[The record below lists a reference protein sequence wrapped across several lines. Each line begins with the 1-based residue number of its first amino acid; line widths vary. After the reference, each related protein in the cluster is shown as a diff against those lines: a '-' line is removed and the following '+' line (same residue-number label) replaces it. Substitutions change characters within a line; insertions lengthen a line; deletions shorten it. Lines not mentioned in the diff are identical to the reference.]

1 MAGRD
6 GLPNY
11 PAPMQTAC
19 FIDGSFVP
27 ARSGRTFAVTNPA
40 SDAVVAQV
48 ADGGVADARAAVDA
62 AARAFP
68 AWKSMTAIERAKPL
82 RKLAELMHRDV
93 ERLADLCSQECG
105 KPLAEARVEVAYA
118 ASFLEWY
125 AEEGKRV
132 YGETIPASDP
142 AKRLLVL
149 RQPCGVAAAITPWN
163 FPVAMVTRKMGPAL
177 AAGCTQV
184 VKPAEQTPLSAL
196 AIAELS
202 VEAGFPAGVLNVV
215 TGLDAPAITEAFF
228 DNLTVRHVSFTGS
241 TEVGRILLAKSA
253 ANVVRV
259 SLELGGH
266 APFIVFD
273 DADLDKAVAGA
284 MASKFR
290 NAGQT
295 CVCANRFL
303 VQRRVH
309 QEFVARFTA
318 AVAAL
323 RVGDGRAAGTQIGPM
338 IEDAGLQKAEAHVAD
353 ALAHGAHATTGGS
366 RARVPGCADRFMAPT
381 VLDGV
386 TTAMLC
392 FREET
397 FGPVAPV
404 CTFDTE
410 AEALAIA
417 NDTPYGLAA
426 YLFTADGARIM
437 RMAEALQY
445 GIVGVNDALPAT
457 AQAPFGGVKHSGL
470 GREGGH
476 HGIEE
481 YLDLRYVSWRVG

>member
-1 MAGRD
+1 
-6 GLPNY
+6 
-11 PAPMQTAC
+11 MQTSC
-19 FIDGSFVP
+19 FINGKFVP
-27 ARSGRTFAVTNPA
+27 ARSARTFEVRNPA
-40 SDAVVAQV
+40 TDAVIASV
-48 ADGGVADARAAVDA
+48 ADGDADDARIAIEAASQ
-62 AARAFP
+62 AFP
-68 AWKSMTAIERAKPL
+68 AWKNLAAIERAKPL
-82 RKLAELMHRDV
+82 RTLSGLMLRDT

-125 AEEGKRV
+125 AEEGKRI

-142 AKRLLVL
+142 GKRLLVL
-149 RQPCGVAAAITPWN
+149 RQPSGVAAAITPWN
-163 FPVAMVTRKMGPAL
+163 FPIAMVTRKMGPAL

-196 AIAELS
+196 AIAELCL
-202 VEAGFPAGVLNVV
+202 EAGFPAGVFNVV
-215 TGLDAPAITEAFF
+215 TGLDAPAIADTFF
-228 DNLTVRHVSFTGS
+228 EGLTVRHVSFTGS
-241 TEVGRILLAKSA
+241 TDVGRILLAKSA

-266 APFIVFD
+266 APFIVFQ
-273 DADLDKAVAGA
+273 DADIDKAVTGA

-303 VQRRVH
+303 VQREIH
-309 QEFVARFTA
+309 DEFVKRLSI

-323 RVGDGRAAGTQIGPM
+323 KVGDGRTPGIHVGPLVD
-338 IEDAGLQKAEAHVAD
+338 DAGLRKAEAHVAD
-353 ALAHGAHATTGGS
+353 ALSHGAHVVTGGTRLS
-366 RARVPGCADRFMAPT
+366 VVGCADRFMAPT
-381 VLDGV
+381 VLSGV
-386 TTAMLC
+386 TPAMLC

-397 FGPVAPV
+397 FGPIAPV
-404 CTFDTE
+404 CVFDTE
-410 AEALAIA
+410 SEALAIA
-417 NDTPYGLAA
+417 NGTPYGLAA

-437 RMAEALQY
+437 RMSEALHY

-481 YLDLRYVSWRVG
+481 YLDLKYVSWRIS

>member
-1 MAGRD
+1 
-6 GLPNY
+6 
-11 PAPMQTAC
+11 MQTSC
-19 FIDGSFVP
+19 FINGKFVP
-27 ARSGRTFAVTNPA
+27 ARSARTFEVRNPA
-40 SDAVVAQV
+40 TDAVIASV
-48 ADGGVADARAAVDA
+48 ADGDADDARIAIEAASQ
-62 AARAFP
+62 AFP
-68 AWKSMTAIERAKPL
+68 AWKNLAAIERAKPL
-82 RKLAELMHRDV
+82 RTLSGLMLRDT

-125 AEEGKRV
+125 AEEGKRI

-142 AKRLLVL
+142 GKRLLVL
-149 RQPCGVAAAITPWN
+149 RQPSGVAAAITPWN
-163 FPVAMVTRKMGPAL
+163 FPIAMVTRKMGPAL

-196 AIAELS
+196 AIAELCL
-202 VEAGFPAGVLNVV
+202 EAGFPAGVFNVV
-215 TGLDAPAITEAFF
+215 TGLDAPAIADTFF
-228 DNLTVRHVSFTGS
+228 EGLTVRHVSFTGS
-241 TEVGRILLAKSA
+241 TDVGRILLAKSA

-266 APFIVFD
+266 APFIVFQ
-273 DADLDKAVAGA
+273 DADIDKAVAGA

-303 VQRRVH
+303 VQREIH
-309 QEFVARFTA
+309 DEFVKRLSI

-323 RVGDGRAAGTQIGPM
+323 KVGDGRTPGIHVGPLVD
-338 IEDAGLQKAEAHVAD
+338 DAGLRKAESHVAD
-353 ALAHGAHATTGGS
+353 ALSHGAHVVTGGTRLS
-366 RARVPGCADRFMAPT
+366 VVGCADRFMAPT
-381 VLDGV
+381 VLSGV
-386 TTAMLC
+386 TPAMLC

-397 FGPVAPV
+397 FGPIAPV
-404 CTFDTE
+404 CVFDTE
-410 AEALAIA
+410 SEALAIA
-417 NDTPYGLAA
+417 NGTPYGLAA

-437 RMAEALQY
+437 RMSEGLHY

-481 YLDLRYVSWRVG
+481 YLDLKYVSWRIS

>member
-1 MAGRD
+1 MH
-6 GLPNY
+6 
-11 PAPMQTAC
+11 TAC
-19 FIDGSFVP
+19 FIDGAFVP
-27 ARSGRTFAVTNPA
+27 ARSGRAFPVRNPA
-40 SDAVVAQV
+40 TDAEIAHV
-48 ADGGVADARAAVDA
+48 ADGSADDARAAVDA

-68 AWKSMTAIERAKPL
+68 AWKSLAAIERAKHL
-82 RKLAELMHRDV
+82 RRLAELMHRDV
-93 ERLADLCSQECG
+93 DRLADLCSQECG
-105 KPLAEARVEVAYA
+105 KPLAEARTEVAYA

-149 RQPCGVAAAITPWN
+149 RRPCGVAAAITPWN
-163 FPVAMVTRKMGPAL
+163 FPIAMVTRKMGPAL

-196 AIAELS
+196 AIAALAA
-202 VEAGFPAGVLNVV
+202 EAGLPAGVLNVV
-215 TGLDAPAITEAFF
+215 TGVDADAIAGAFF
-228 DNLTVRHVSFTGS
+228 DSLHVRHVSFTGS
-241 TEVGRILLAKSA
+241 TEVGRILLRRSA
-253 ANVVRV
+253 EQVVRM

-273 DADLDKAVAGA
+273 DADLDAAVAGA

-303 VQRRVH
+303 VQRGVH
-309 QEFVARFTA
+309 DAFVDRLTA

-323 RVGDGRAAGTQIGPM
+323 KVGDGRAAGTQVGPL
-338 IEDAGLQKAEAHVAD
+338 IDDAGLRKAESHVAD
-353 ALAHGAHATTGGS
+353 AVSLGARATTGGA
-366 RARVPGCADRFMAPT
+366 RARVAGCADRFMQPT
-381 VLDGV
+381 VLVGV
-386 TTAMLC
+386 TPAMRC

-404 CTFDTE
+404 CAFDHE
-410 AEALAIA
+410 ADALRIA

-426 YLFTADGARIM
+426 YVFTRDGSRIV
-437 RMAEALQY
+437 RMTEELQY

-470 GREGGH
+470 GREGGR

>member
-1 MAGRD
+1 
-6 GLPNY
+6 
-11 PAPMQTAC
+11 MQTSC
-19 FIDGSFVP
+19 FINGKFVP
-27 ARSGRTFAVTNPA
+27 ARSARTFEVRNPA
-40 SDAVVAQV
+40 TDAVIASV
-48 ADGGVADARAAVDA
+48 ADGDADDARIAIEAASQ
-62 AARAFP
+62 AFP
-68 AWKSMTAIERAKPL
+68 AWKNLAAIERAKPL
-82 RKLAELMHRDV
+82 RTLSGLMLRDT

-125 AEEGKRV
+125 AEEGKRI

-142 AKRLLVL
+142 GKRLLVL
-149 RQPCGVAAAITPWN
+149 RQPSGVAAAITPWN
-163 FPVAMVTRKMGPAL
+163 FPIAMVTRKMGPAL

-196 AIAELS
+196 AIAELCL
-202 VEAGFPAGVLNVV
+202 EAGFPAGVFNVV
-215 TGLDAPAITEAFF
+215 TGLDAPAIADTFF
-228 DNLTVRHVSFTGS
+228 EGLTVRHVSFTGS
-241 TEVGRILLAKSA
+241 TDVGRILLAKSA

-266 APFIVFD
+266 APFIVFQ
-273 DADLDKAVAGA
+273 DADIDKAVAGA

-303 VQRRVH
+303 VQREIH
-309 QEFVARFTA
+309 DEFVKRLSI

-323 RVGDGRAAGTQIGPM
+323 KVGDGRTPGIHVGPLVD
-338 IEDAGLQKAEAHVAD
+338 DAGLRKAEAHIAD
-353 ALAHGAHATTGGS
+353 ALSHGAHVVTGGTRLS
-366 RARVPGCADRFMAPT
+366 VVGCADRFMAPT
-381 VLDGV
+381 VLSGV
-386 TTAMLC
+386 TPAMLC

-397 FGPVAPV
+397 FGPIAPV
-404 CTFDTE
+404 CVFDTE
-410 AEALAIA
+410 SEALAIA
-417 NDTPYGLAA
+417 NGTPYGLAA

-437 RMAEALQY
+437 RMSEALHY

-481 YLDLRYVSWRVG
+481 YLDLKYVSWRIS

>member
-1 MAGRD
+1 
-6 GLPNY
+6 
-11 PAPMQTAC
+11 MQTAC

-40 SDAVVAQV
+40 TDAVVAQV

-68 AWKSMTAIERAKPL
+68 TWKSMAAIERAKPL
-82 RKLAELMHRDV
+82 RRLAELMHRDV

-215 TGLDAPAITEAFF
+215 TGLDAPGITEAFF

-241 TEVGRILLAKSA
+241 TEVGRILLARSA

-309 QEFVARFTA
+309 AEFVARFTA

-323 RVGDGRAAGTQIGPM
+323 KVGDGRAAGTQIGPM
-338 IEDAGLQKAEAHVAD
+338 IEDAGLHKAETHVAD

-366 RARVPGCADRFMAPT
+366 RVNVPGCADRFMAPT

-386 TTAMLC
+386 TPDMLC

>member
-1 MAGRD
+1 MH
-6 GLPNY
+6 
-11 PAPMQTAC
+11 THC
-19 FIDGSFVP
+19 FIGGEFVP
-27 ARSGRTFAVTNPA
+27 AASGRTFAVRNPA
-40 SDAVVAQV
+40 TDATVAEV
-48 ADGGVADARAAVDA
+48 ADGGAPDARAAVA
-62 AARAFP
+62 AAAAAFP
-68 AWKSMTAIERAKPL
+68 AWKSMAAIERAKPL
-82 RKLAELMHRDV
+82 RRLAELMHRDA

-105 KPLAEARVEVAYA
+105 KPLAEARTEVAYG

-149 RQPCGVAAAITPWN
+149 RRPCGVAAAITPWN
-163 FPVAMVTRKMGPAL
+163 FPIAMVTRKMGPAL

-196 AIAELS
+196 AIAALA
-202 VEAGFPAGVLNVV
+202 VEAGLPAGVLNVV
-215 TGLDAPAITEAFF
+215 PGLDAPAIAACFF
-228 DNLTVRHVSFTGS
+228 DNLHVRHVSFTGS
-241 TEVGRILLAKSA
+241 TEVGRILLRQSA
-253 ANVVRV
+253 ENVVRV

-273 DADLDKAVAGA
+273 DADLDAAVAGA

-303 VQRRVH
+303 VQRGVH
-309 QEFVARFTA
+309 DAFVERLAT

-323 RVGDGRAAGTQIGPM
+323 KVGDGRAEGTQIGPM
-338 IEDAGLQKAEAHVAD
+338 IDDAGIAKAEAHVAD
-353 ALAHGAHATTGGS
+353 AVAHGARVLAGGG
-366 RARVPGCADRFMAPT
+366 RARIAGKADRFMAPT
-381 VLDGV
+381 VLAGV
-386 TTAMLC
+386 SPAMRC

-404 CTFDTE
+404 CAFD
-410 AEALAIA
+410 AEADALRMA
-417 NDTPYGLAA
+417 NDTPYGLAG
-426 YLFTADGARIM
+426 YLYTRDGARIV
-437 RMAEALQY
+437 RMAEELQY

>member
-1 MAGRD
+1 
-6 GLPNY
+6 
-11 PAPMQTAC
+11 MQTAC

-40 SDAVVAQV
+40 TDAVVAQV

-68 AWKSMTAIERAKPL
+68 GWKSMAAIERAKPL

-241 TEVGRILLAKSA
+241 TEVGRILLARSA

-309 QEFVARFTA
+309 AEFVARFTA

-323 RVGDGRAAGTQIGPM
+323 KVGDGRTAGTQIGPM
-338 IEDAGLQKAEAHVAD
+338 IEDAGLHKAETHVAD

-366 RARVPGCADRFMAPT
+366 RVKVPGCADRFMAPT

-386 TTAMLC
+386 TPDMLC

-404 CTFDTE
+404 YTFDTE

>member
-1 MAGRD
+1 
-6 GLPNY
+6 
-11 PAPMQTAC
+11 MQTSC
-19 FIDGSFVP
+19 FINGKFVP
-27 ARSGRTFAVTNPA
+27 ARSARTFEVRNPA
-40 SDAVVAQV
+40 TDAVIASV
-48 ADGGVADARAAVDA
+48 ADGDADDARIAIEAASQ
-62 AARAFP
+62 AFP
-68 AWKSMTAIERAKPL
+68 AWKNLAAIERAKPL
-82 RKLAELMHRDV
+82 RTLSGLMLRDT

-125 AEEGKRV
+125 AEEGKRI

-142 AKRLLVL
+142 GKRLLVL
-149 RQPCGVAAAITPWN
+149 RQPSGVAAAITPWN
-163 FPVAMVTRKMGPAL
+163 FPIAMVTRKMGPAL

-196 AIAELS
+196 AIAELCL
-202 VEAGFPAGVLNVV
+202 EAGFPAGVFNVV
-215 TGLDAPAITEAFF
+215 TGLDAPAIADTFF
-228 DNLTVRHVSFTGS
+228 EGLTVRHVSFTGS
-241 TEVGRILLAKSA
+241 TDVGRILLAKSA

-266 APFIVFD
+266 APFIVFQ
-273 DADLDKAVAGA
+273 DADIDKAVAGA

-303 VQRRVH
+303 VQREIH
-309 QEFVARFTA
+309 DEFVKRLSI

-323 RVGDGRAAGTQIGPM
+323 KVGDGRTPGIHVGPLVD
-338 IEDAGLQKAEAHVAD
+338 DAGLRKAESHVAD
-353 ALAHGAHATTGGS
+353 ALSHGAHVVTGGTRLS
-366 RARVPGCADRFMAPT
+366 VVGCADRFMAPT
-381 VLDGV
+381 VLSGV
-386 TTAMLC
+386 TPAMLC

-397 FGPVAPV
+397 FGPIAPV
-404 CTFDTE
+404 CVFDTE
-410 AEALAIA
+410 SEALAIA
-417 NDTPYGLAA
+417 NGTPYGLAA

-437 RMAEALQY
+437 RMSEALHY

-481 YLDLRYVSWRVG
+481 YLDLKYVSWRIS

>member
-1 MAGRD
+1 
-6 GLPNY
+6 
-11 PAPMQTAC
+11 MQTSC
-19 FIDGSFVP
+19 FINGKFVP
-27 ARSGRTFAVTNPA
+27 ARSARTFEVRNPA
-40 SDAVVAQV
+40 TNAVIASV
-48 ADGGVADARAAVDA
+48 ADGDADDARIAIEAASQ
-62 AARAFP
+62 AFP
-68 AWKSMTAIERAKPL
+68 VWKNLAAIERAKPL
-82 RKLAELMHRDV
+82 RTLSALMLRDT

-125 AEEGKRV
+125 AEEGKRI

-142 AKRLLVL
+142 GKRLLVL
-149 RQPCGVAAAITPWN
+149 RQPSGVAAAITPWN
-163 FPVAMVTRKMGPAL
+163 FPIAMVTRKMGPAL

-196 AIAELS
+196 AIAELCL
-202 VEAGFPAGVLNVV
+202 EAGFPAGVFNVV
-215 TGLDAPAITEAFF
+215 TGLDAPAIADTFF
-228 DNLTVRHVSFTGS
+228 EGLTVRHVSFTGS
-241 TEVGRILLAKSA
+241 TDVGRILLAKSA

-266 APFIVFD
+266 APFIVFQ
-273 DADLDKAVAGA
+273 DADIDKAVAGA
-284 MASKFR
+284 IASKFR

-303 VQRRVH
+303 VQREIH
-309 QEFVARFTA
+309 DEFVKRLSI

-323 RVGDGRAAGTQIGPM
+323 KVGDGRTPGIHVGPLVD
-338 IEDAGLQKAEAHVAD
+338 DAGLRKAEAHVAD
-353 ALAHGAHATTGGS
+353 ALSHGAHVVTGGTRLS
-366 RARVPGCADRFMAPT
+366 VVGCADRFMAPT
-381 VLDGV
+381 VLSGV
-386 TTAMLC
+386 TPAMLC

-397 FGPVAPV
+397 FGPIAPV
-404 CTFDTE
+404 CVFDTE
-410 AEALAIA
+410 SEALAIA
-417 NDTPYGLAA
+417 NGTPYGLAA

-437 RMAEALQY
+437 RMSEALHY

-476 HGIEE
+476 PGIEE
-481 YLDLRYVSWRVG
+481 YLDLKYVSWRIS

>member
-1 MAGRD
+1 
-6 GLPNY
+6 
-11 PAPMQTAC
+11 
-19 FIDGSFVP
+19 V
-27 ARSGRTFAVTNPA
+27 
-40 SDAVVAQV
+40 
-48 ADGGVADARAAVDA
+48 
-62 AARAFP
+62 
-68 AWKSMTAIERAKPL
+68 
-82 RKLAELMHRDV
+82 
-93 ERLADLCSQECG
+93 
-105 KPLAEARVEVAYA
+105 
-118 ASFLEWY
+118 
-125 AEEGKRV
+125 
-132 YGETIPASDP
+132 
-142 AKRLLVL
+142 
-149 RQPCGVAAAITPWN
+149 
-163 FPVAMVTRKMGPAL
+163 
-177 AAGCTQV
+177 
-184 VKPAEQTPLSAL
+184 
-196 AIAELS
+196 
-202 VEAGFPAGVLNVV
+202 
-215 TGLDAPAITEAFF
+215 
-228 DNLTVRHVSFTGS
+228 
-241 TEVGRILLAKSA
+241 
-253 ANVVRV
+253 
-259 SLELGGH
+259 H
-266 APFIVFD
+266 A
-273 DADLDKAVAGA
+273 
-284 MASKFR
+284 
-290 NAGQT
+290 
-295 CVCANRFL
+295 
-303 VQRRVH
+303 
-309 QEFVARFTA
+309 EFVARFTA

-323 RVGDGRAAGTQIGPM
+323 KVGDGRAAGTQIGPM
-338 IEDAGLQKAEAHVAD
+338 IEDAGLRKVEAHVAD

-386 TTAMLC
+386 TPAMLC

>member
-1 MAGRD
+1 
-6 GLPNY
+6 
-11 PAPMQTAC
+11 MQTSC
-19 FIDGSFVP
+19 FINGKFVP
-27 ARSGRTFAVTNPA
+27 ARSARTFEVRNPA
-40 SDAVVAQV
+40 TDAVIASV
-48 ADGGVADARAAVDA
+48 ADGDADDARIAIEAASQ
-62 AARAFP
+62 AFP
-68 AWKSMTAIERAKPL
+68 AWKNLAAIERAKPL
-82 RKLAELMHRDV
+82 RTLSGLMLRDT

-125 AEEGKRV
+125 AEEGKRI

-142 AKRLLVL
+142 GKRLLVL
-149 RQPCGVAAAITPWN
+149 RQPSGVAAAITPWN
-163 FPVAMVTRKMGPAL
+163 FPIAMVTRKMGPAL

-196 AIAELS
+196 AIAELCL
-202 VEAGFPAGVLNVV
+202 EAGFPTGVFNVV
-215 TGLDAPAITEAFF
+215 TGLDAPAIADTFF
-228 DNLTVRHVSFTGS
+228 EGLTVRHVSFTGS
-241 TEVGRILLAKSA
+241 TDVGRILLTKSA

-266 APFIVFD
+266 APFIVFH
-273 DADLDKAVAGA
+273 DADIDKAVAGA

-303 VQRRVH
+303 VQREIH
-309 QEFVARFTA
+309 DEFVKRLSI

-323 RVGDGRAAGTQIGPM
+323 KVGDGRTPGIHVGPLVD
-338 IEDAGLQKAEAHVAD
+338 DAGLRKAEAHIAD
-353 ALAHGAHATTGGS
+353 ALSHGAHVVTGGTRMS
-366 RARVPGCADRFMAPT
+366 VDGCADRFMAPT
-381 VLDGV
+381 VLSGV
-386 TTAMLC
+386 TPAMLC

-397 FGPVAPV
+397 FGPIAPV
-404 CTFDTE
+404 CVFDTE
-410 AEALAIA
+410 SEALAIA
-417 NDTPYGLAA
+417 NGTPYGLAA

-437 RMAEALQY
+437 RMSEALHY

-481 YLDLRYVSWRVG
+481 YLDLKYVSWRIS

>member
-1 MAGRD
+1 
-6 GLPNY
+6 
-11 PAPMQTAC
+11 MQTSC
-19 FIDGSFVP
+19 FINGKFVP
-27 ARSGRTFAVTNPA
+27 ARSARTFEVRNPA
-40 SDAVVAQV
+40 TDAVIASV
-48 ADGGVADARAAVDA
+48 ADGDADDARIAIEAASQ
-62 AARAFP
+62 AFP
-68 AWKSMTAIERAKPL
+68 AWKNLAAIERAKPL
-82 RKLAELMHRDV
+82 RTLSGLMLRDT

-125 AEEGKRV
+125 AEEGKRI

-142 AKRLLVL
+142 GKRLLVL
-149 RQPCGVAAAITPWN
+149 RQPSGVAAAITPWN
-163 FPVAMVTRKMGPAL
+163 FPIAMVTRKMGPAL

-196 AIAELS
+196 AIAELCL
-202 VEAGFPAGVLNVV
+202 EAGFPAGVFNVV
-215 TGLDAPAITEAFF
+215 TGLDAPAITDTFF
-228 DNLTVRHVSFTGS
+228 EGLTVRHVSFTGS
-241 TEVGRILLAKSA
+241 TDVGRILLAKSA

-266 APFIVFD
+266 APFIVFQ
-273 DADLDKAVAGA
+273 DADIDKAVAGA
-284 MASKFR
+284 IASKFR

-303 VQRRVH
+303 VQREIH
-309 QEFVARFTA
+309 DEFVKRLSI

-323 RVGDGRAAGTQIGPM
+323 KVGDGRTPGIHVGPLVD
-338 IEDAGLQKAEAHVAD
+338 DAGLRKAEAHVAD
-353 ALAHGAHATTGGS
+353 ALSHGAHVVTGGTRLS
-366 RARVPGCADRFMAPT
+366 VVGCADRFMAPT
-381 VLDGV
+381 VLSGV
-386 TTAMLC
+386 TPAMLC

-397 FGPVAPV
+397 FGPIAPV
-404 CTFDTE
+404 CVFDTE
-410 AEALAIA
+410 SEALAIA
-417 NDTPYGLAA
+417 NGTPYGLAA

-437 RMAEALQY
+437 RMSEALHY

-481 YLDLRYVSWRVG
+481 YLDLKYVSWRIS

>member
-1 MAGRD
+1 
-6 GLPNY
+6 
-11 PAPMQTAC
+11 MQTAC

-40 SDAVVAQV
+40 TDAVVAQV

-68 AWKSMTAIERAKPL
+68 GWKSMAAIERAKPL

-215 TGLDAPAITEAFF
+215 TGLDAPGITEAFF

-241 TEVGRILLAKSA
+241 TEVGRILLARSA

-309 QEFVARFTA
+309 AEFVARFTA

-323 RVGDGRAAGTQIGPM
+323 KVGDGRAAGTQIGPM
-338 IEDAGLQKAEAHVAD
+338 IEDAGLHKAETHVAD

-366 RARVPGCADRFMAPT
+366 RVNVPGCADRFMAPT

-386 TTAMLC
+386 TPDMLC

>member
-1 MAGRD
+1 MH
-6 GLPNY
+6 
-11 PAPMQTAC
+11 THC
-19 FIDGSFVP
+19 FIGGAFVP
-27 ARSGRTFAVTNPA
+27 AASGRTFGVRNPA
-40 SDAVVAQV
+40 TDATVAEV
-48 ADGGVADARAAVDA
+48 ADGGAPDARAAVA
-62 AARAFP
+62 AAAAAFP
-68 AWKSMTAIERAKPL
+68 AWKSMAAIERAKPL
-82 RKLAELMHRDV
+82 RRLAELMHRDA

-105 KPLAEARVEVAYA
+105 KPLAEARTEVAYG

-149 RQPCGVAAAITPWN
+149 RRPCGVAAAITPWN
-163 FPVAMVTRKMGPAL
+163 FPIAMVTRKMGPAL

-196 AIAELS
+196 AIAALA
-202 VEAGFPAGVLNVV
+202 VEAGLPAGVLNVV
-215 TGLDAPAITEAFF
+215 PGLDAPAIAACFF
-228 DNLTVRHVSFTGS
+228 DNLHVRHVSFTGS
-241 TEVGRILLAKSA
+241 TEVGRILLRQSA
-253 ANVVRV
+253 ENVVRV

-273 DADLDKAVAGA
+273 DADLDAAVAGA

-303 VQRRVH
+303 VQRGVH
-309 QEFVARFTA
+309 DAFVERLAR
-318 AVAAL
+318 AVDAL
-323 RVGDGRAAGTQIGPM
+323 KVGDGRAEGTQIGPM
-338 IEDAGLQKAEAHVAD
+338 IDDAGLAKAEAHVAD
-353 ALAHGAHATTGGS
+353 AVAHGARVLAGGR
-366 RARVPGCADRFMAPT
+366 RARIAGKADRFMAPT
-381 VLDGV
+381 LLAGV
-386 TTAMLC
+386 TPAMRC

-404 CTFDTE
+404 CAFD
-410 AEALAIA
+410 AEADALRMA
-417 NDTPYGLAA
+417 NDTPYGLAG
-426 YLFTADGARIM
+426 YLYTRDGARIV
-437 RMAEALQY
+437 RMAEELQY

>member
-1 MAGRD
+1 MH
-6 GLPNY
+6 
-11 PAPMQTAC
+11 TAC
-19 FIDGSFVP
+19 FVDGAFVP
-27 ARSGRTFAVTNPA
+27 ARSGRTFAVRNPA
-40 SDAVVAQV
+40 TDAEVAQV
-48 ADGGVADARAAVDA
+48 ADGGLDDARAAVDA

-68 AWKSMTAIERAKPL
+68 AWKALAAIERARHL
-82 RKLAELMHRDV
+82 RRLAELMHRDA

-105 KPLAEARVEVAYA
+105 KPLAEARTEVAYA

-149 RQPCGVAAAITPWN
+149 RRPCGVAAAITPWN
-163 FPVAMVTRKMGPAL
+163 FPIAMVARKTGPAL

-196 AIAELS
+196 AVAALAA
-202 VEAGFPAGVLNVV
+202 EAGLPAGVLNVV
-215 TGLDAPAITEAFF
+215 PGLDAAAVSEAFF
-228 DNLTVRHVSFTGS
+228 DDLRVRHVSFTGS
-241 TEVGRILLAKSA
+241 TEVGRILLRRSA
-253 ANVVRV
+253 EQVVRV

-273 DADLDKAVAGA
+273 DADLDAAVAGA

-303 VQRRVH
+303 VQRGVH
-309 QEFVARFTA
+309 DAFVERLAA

-323 RVGDGRAAGTQIGPM
+323 KVGDGRAAGTQIGPL
-338 IEDAGLQKAEAHVAD
+338 IDDAGIRKAEAHVAD
-353 ALAHGAHATTGGS
+353 ALAHGARAVVGGE
-366 RARVPGCADRFMAPT
+366 RARVAGCADRFMQPT
-381 VLDGV
+381 VLAGV
-386 TTAMLC
+386 TPAMRC

-404 CTFDTE
+404 CAFDSE
-410 AEALAIA
+410 ADALRVA

-426 YLFTADGARIM
+426 YVFTKDGARIV
-437 RMAEALQY
+437 RMSEELQY

-470 GREGGH
+470 GREGGR

>member
-1 MAGRD
+1 
-6 GLPNY
+6 
-11 PAPMQTAC
+11 MQTSC
-19 FIDGSFVP
+19 FINGKFVP
-27 ARSGRTFAVTNPA
+27 ARSARTFEVRNPA
-40 SDAVVAQV
+40 TDAVIASV
-48 ADGGVADARAAVDA
+48 ADGDADDARIAIEAASQ
-62 AARAFP
+62 AFP
-68 AWKSMTAIERAKPL
+68 AWKNLAAIERAKPL
-82 RKLAELMHRDV
+82 RTLSGLMLRDT

-125 AEEGKRV
+125 AEEGKRI

-142 AKRLLVL
+142 GKRLLVL
-149 RQPCGVAAAITPWN
+149 RQPSGVAAAITPWN
-163 FPVAMVTRKMGPAL
+163 FPIAMVTRKMGPAL

-196 AIAELS
+196 AIAELCL
-202 VEAGFPAGVLNVV
+202 EAGFPAGVFNVV
-215 TGLDAPAITEAFF
+215 TGLDAPPIADTFF
-228 DNLTVRHVSFTGS
+228 EGLTVRHVSFTGS
-241 TEVGRILLAKSA
+241 TDVGRILLTKSA

-266 APFIVFD
+266 APFIVFH
-273 DADLDKAVAGA
+273 DADIDKAVAGA

-303 VQRRVH
+303 VQREIH
-309 QEFVARFTA
+309 DEFVKRLSI

-323 RVGDGRAAGTQIGPM
+323 KVGDGRTPGIHVGPLVD
-338 IEDAGLQKAEAHVAD
+338 DAGLRKAEAHIAD
-353 ALAHGAHATTGGS
+353 ALTHGAHVVTGGTRLS
-366 RARVPGCADRFMAPT
+366 VVGCADRFMAPT
-381 VLDGV
+381 VLSGV
-386 TTAMLC
+386 TPAMLC

-397 FGPVAPV
+397 FGPIAPV
-404 CTFDTE
+404 CVFDTE
-410 AEALAIA
+410 SEALAIA
-417 NDTPYGLAA
+417 NGTPYGLAA

-437 RMAEALQY
+437 RMSEALHY

-481 YLDLRYVSWRVG
+481 YLDLKYVSWRIS

>member
-1 MAGRD
+1 
-6 GLPNY
+6 
-11 PAPMQTAC
+11 MQTSC
-19 FIDGSFVP
+19 FINGKFVP
-27 ARSGRTFAVTNPA
+27 ARSARTFEVRNPA
-40 SDAVVAQV
+40 TDAVIASV
-48 ADGGVADARAAVDA
+48 ADGDADDARIAIEAASQ
-62 AARAFP
+62 AFP
-68 AWKSMTAIERAKPL
+68 AWKNLAAIERAKPL
-82 RKLAELMHRDV
+82 RTLSGLMLRDT

-125 AEEGKRV
+125 AEEGKRI

-142 AKRLLVL
+142 GKRLLVL
-149 RQPCGVAAAITPWN
+149 RQPSGVAAAITPWN
-163 FPVAMVTRKMGPAL
+163 FPIAMVTRKMGPAL

-196 AIAELS
+196 AIAELCL
-202 VEAGFPAGVLNVV
+202 EAGFPAGVFNVV
-215 TGLDAPAITEAFF
+215 TGLDAPAITDTFF
-228 DNLTVRHVSFTGS
+228 EGLTVRHVSFTGS
-241 TEVGRILLAKSA
+241 TDVGRILLAKSA

-266 APFIVFD
+266 APFIVFQ
-273 DADLDKAVAGA
+273 DADIDKAVTGA

-303 VQRRVH
+303 VQREIH
-309 QEFVARFTA
+309 DEFVKRLSI

-323 RVGDGRAAGTQIGPM
+323 KVGDGRTPGIHVGPLVD
-338 IEDAGLQKAEAHVAD
+338 DAGLRKAETHVAD
-353 ALAHGAHATTGGS
+353 ALSHGAHVVTGGTRLS
-366 RARVPGCADRFMAPT
+366 VVGCADRFMAPT
-381 VLDGV
+381 VLSGV
-386 TTAMLC
+386 TPAMLC

-397 FGPVAPV
+397 FGPIAPV
-404 CTFDTE
+404 CVFDTE
-410 AEALAIA
+410 SEALAIA
-417 NDTPYGLAA
+417 NGTPYGLAA

-437 RMAEALQY
+437 RMSEALHY

-481 YLDLRYVSWRVG
+481 YLDLKYVSWRIS

>member
-1 MAGRD
+1 
-6 GLPNY
+6 
-11 PAPMQTAC
+11 MQTAC

-40 SDAVVAQV
+40 IDAVVAQV

-68 AWKSMTAIERAKPL
+68 AWKSMAAIERAKPL
-82 RKLAELMHRDV
+82 RRLAELMHRDV

-215 TGLDAPAITEAFF
+215 TGLDAPGITEAFF

-273 DADLDKAVAGA
+273 DADLEKAVAGA

-309 QEFVARFTA
+309 AEFVARFTA

-323 RVGDGRAAGTQIGPM
+323 KVGDGRVAGTQIGPM
-338 IEDAGLQKAEAHVAD
+338 IEDSGLEKAEAHVAD
-353 ALAHGAHATTGGS
+353 ALARGAHATTGGS
-366 RARVPGCADRFMAPT
+366 RVRVPGCADRFMAPT

-386 TTAMLC
+386 TPAMLC